1 MSIAYIA
8 NCNKGKHYKSS
19 YSRKNVVKFITQGHT
34 IKPPYFGCIKVD
46 ENDIAGSMTRVA
58 KQFGK
63 DSCIRIRHFMVL
75 FPNKYYSNYSNY
87 LNYSNYSNYGSNH
100 IAACKLGQAYIE
112 EIGKKYQALYGIH
125 TDSDYVRLHVAFN
138 PISYLDGYRFWA
150 KRYSFNDFDM
160 LLGKLRDISLSY
172 GVYLKEIEI
181 QSSSI
186 REEF

>member
-19 YSRKNVVKFITQGHT
+19 CSRENVVKFITQNHM

-63 DSCIRIRHFMVL
+63 DSYIRIRHFAVL
-75 FPNKYYSNYSNY
+75 FPNKSHSNYTFN
-87 LNYSNYSNYGSNH
+87 LRT
-100 IAACKLGQAYIE
+100 ACELGQVYIE
-112 EIGKKYQALYGIH
+112 EIGKKYQALYGVH

-138 PISYLDGYRFWA
+138 PISYLDGYRFWV

-160 LLGKLRDISLSY
+160 LLGKLRDISLPY